1 MKRAL
6 AVEAAE
12 ALGKVARPEAWGDPA
27 HSSVVTIGKFFA
39 VHRGH
44 QALLRTTVEAA
55 RASEAQSVALTFDRH
70 PLEVLRP
77 GTELLELTSLEERL
91 ELMEREGLD
100 RAIVLHVTP
109 ELLAIE
115 AEQFVRAVLVERLR
129 AREVLAGEQFRF
141 GQGARGTVE
150 LLRSLG
156 EELGFTC
163 PRFPPLLHNGQRIS
177 GSRVAAAIAAGSVG
191 EAAELLGRAYSVP
204 GAVVRGDQVGRTLG
218 FPTANI
224 APPPKRLLPAD
235 GVYVGQL
242 HWDGETAPAVVNLGV
257 RPTVD
262 GRRRL
267 LEAHLPGWS
276 GDLYGQEV
284 RLEFLN
290 RLRDE
295 QRFPD
300 LEALKSQIA
309 RDVETAQAYFA
320 ERGAAGER

>member
-12 ALGKVARPEAWGDPA
+12 VLGEVSRPTAWGNP
-27 HSSVVTIGKFFA
+27 SRRSVVTIGKFFA

-44 QALLRTTVEAA
+44 QALLQATVASA
-55 RASEAQSVALTFDRH
+55 RASGAQAVALTFDRH

-77 GTELLELTSLEERL
+77 GTELPELTDLQERL
-91 ELMEREGLD
+91 DLMEREGLD
-100 RAIVLHVTP
+100 LAVVLRVTP

-115 AEQFVRAVLVERLR
+115 AERFVREVLVERLR
-129 AREVLAGEQFRF
+129 AREVFAGEQFRF
-141 GQGARGTVE
+141 GRGAQGTVE

-156 EELGFTC
+156 AELGFTC
-163 PRFPPLLHNGQRIS
+163 PRFPPVLHNGERIS
-177 GSRVAAAIAAGSVG
+177 GSRVAAAIAAGSVA
-191 EAAELLGRAYSVP
+191 EAAALLGRPYVVP
-204 GAVVRGDQVGRTLG
+204 GVVVQGDQVGRTLG

-224 APPPKRLLPAD
+224 TPPAKRLLPAD
-235 GVYVGQL
+235 GVYVGRLRWEDQS
-242 HWDGETAPAVVNLGV
+242 APAVVNLGV

-276 GDLYGQEV
+276 GDLYGREV
-284 RLEFLN
+284 RLEFLD

-300 LEALKSQIA
+300 LNALKAQIA
-309 RDVETAQAYFA
+309 QDVQTAQAFFTNKQ
-320 ERGAAGER
+320 GA